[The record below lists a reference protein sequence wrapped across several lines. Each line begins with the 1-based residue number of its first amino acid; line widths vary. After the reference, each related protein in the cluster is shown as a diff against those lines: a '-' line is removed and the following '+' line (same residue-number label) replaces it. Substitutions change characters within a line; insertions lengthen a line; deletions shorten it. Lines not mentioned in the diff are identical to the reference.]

1 MQNFSASKNGDTLH
15 VECFGDWTNQTID
28 QFLVLLNSNQK
39 LLVDVSKIQYIDST
53 AAMALY
59 KIKDS
64 LVGTNDDVMGLIA
77 LCEEYDVK
85 VEPKPREQKSFAQS
99 FNDAVDAGIV
109 SLIDF
114 IEFFGHLVY
123 TAFES
128 IKKPKE
134 FRLKATLYHIQH
146 NGYDAIPIILITTF
160 LIGVVIA
167 YQGSVQLER
176 FGANIFIVEMVGIIA
191 TRELSPLIVAIV
203 VAGRSA
209 SSFTAQIG
217 VMKIT
222 QEIDAMKT
230 MSFNPWDF
238 LVLPRVVAL
247 VVAVPLLVFFGDVIA
262 VFGGMVVA
270 KGSLG
275 ISFEDFLNRFQE
287 TVALRHVIIGL
298 AKAPVFGLI
307 IALIGC
313 YRGFQISSSTES
325 VGKYTT
331 ISVVKAIF
339 WVIAFDALVSVVL
352 TELDL

>member
-1 MQNFSASKNGDTLH
+1 MNCLRND
-15 VECFGDWTNQTID
+15 
-28 QFLVLLNSNQK
+28 
-39 LLVDVSKIQYIDST
+39 YI
-53 AAMALY
+53 
-59 KIKDS
+59 
-64 LVGTNDDVMGLIA
+64 
-77 LCEEYDVK
+77 EVK
-85 VEPKPREQKSFAQS
+85 VP
-99 FNDAVDAGIV
+99 
-109 SLIDF
+109 
-114 IEFFGHLVY
+114 
-123 TAFES
+123 
-128 IKKPKE
+128 
-134 FRLKATLYHIQH
+134 
-146 NGYDAIPIILITTF
+146 YDAIPIIMITTF

-247 VVAVPLLVFFGDVIA
+247 VVAVPLLVFFGDIIC

-275 ISFEDFLNRFQE
+275 ISFEDFLNRFQK
-287 TVALRHVIIGL
+287 TVAIRHVIIGL

-307 IALIGC
+307 IAL
-313 YRGFQISSSTES
+313 R
-325 VGKYTT
+325 
-331 ISVVKAIF
+331 
-339 WVIAFDALVSVVL
+339 
-352 TELDL
+352 